1 MKPNIFLILLL
12 IFFTQNILGKSTIV
26 TDSVTIYIENNS
38 NGILK
43 IQSEYNPFIV
53 FHEYEIKKKRDT
65 VIISSKVPFRLILS
79 ELDSNKQFIYTTYLL
94 NNDEQINLKIRSKK
108 YFAVNTQNS
117 KRNNELNFFSR
128 MYSDLDNFEGL
139 VTYIFHK
146 RKDPLSL
153 YSKINDRYKQRI
165 NYLNNYV
172 KEFPISEKFKN
183 YLTNIFLYK
192 KYIEFLEHC
201 QLTGIFDK
209 NIIQNYNE
217 IESFLNEFSKI
228 SPDSNSIYYLDAF
241 NLVFKLQNLIQ
252 HDFYDYHSIIANKL
266 SGNLKDYI
274 LFKNLENL
282 LESSKI
288 YSILSDFLIT
298 CESDNLKKN
307 VIKLYG
313 ELLEKNLEI
322 DLSNSKTNG
331 INLYHLKTK
340 KIAQWEEVL
349 SIPGTKY
356 IDFWASWCGGCRTSM
371 PKIQE
376 FEKSLSDKQF
386 KIIYI
391 SIDEKSGVWEKIS
404 KKENIPDD
412 NSYLLINTDNNLL
425 LKKFE
430 INMIPRYMLVD
441 NKGII
446 YDPNA
451 PNIYQMKKLKSKL
464 NALLI
469 R

>member
-12 IFFTQNILGKSTIV
+12 IFFTQIISAKNIIV
-26 TDSVTIYIENNS
+26 TDSVTIYIENNL
-38 NGILK
+38 NGNLK
-43 IQSEYNPFIV
+43 IQAEYNPFIV
-53 FHEYEIKKKRDT
+53 FHEYQIKKKRDT
-65 VIISSKVPFRLILS
+65 VMIPSKVPFRLILS
-79 ELDSNKQFIYTTYLL
+79 EVDSNKQFIYTTYLL
-94 NNDEQINLKIRSKK
+94 NSDEQINLKISSKK
-108 YFAVNTQNS
+108 YYAVNTLNP
-117 KRNNELNFFSR
+117 KRNDELNFFSR

-139 VTYIFHK
+139 VTYIPHK

-153 YSKINDRYKQRI
+153 YTKINDRYIQRI

-172 KEFPISEKFKN
+172 KEFHISEKFQN
-183 YLTNIFLYK
+183 HLANIFLYK

-201 QLTGIFDK
+201 QLTGIFNG
-209 NIIQNYNE
+209 NIIQNYSE

-228 SPDSNSIYYLDAF
+228 PPDLSSIYYLDAF

-252 HDFYDYHSIIANKL
+252 HEFYNYHRTIPTKL
-266 SGNLKDYI
+266 TGNLKDYT

-282 LESSKI
+282 VESPKI

-331 INLYHLKTK
+331 IILYHLKTK
-340 KIAQWEEVL
+340 KIVQWEEVL
-349 SIPGTKY
+349 SIQATKY
-356 IDFWASWCGGCRTSM
+356 IDFWATWCGGCRTSM

-376 FEKSLSDKQF
+376 FEKSFNDKKF
-386 KIIYI
+386 KVIYI
-391 SIDEKSGVWEKIS
+391 SIDENSGVWEKIS
-404 KKENIPDD
+404 KIENIPDE
-412 NSYLLINTDNNLL
+412 NSYLLINPDNNLL
-425 LKKFE
+425 LKNFE

-446 YDPNA
+446 YDKNA
-451 PNIYQMKKLKSKL
+451 PNIYQMEKLKSKL

-469 R
+469 K